1 MVNPRLEFV
10 PAALAPLPLPPSLLA
25 AVQAVQA
32 VPLPQHAE
40 ALLRLL
46 LQVAASFPPRPS
58 GGGGLLLCQVG
69 GDGAAPGGGG
79 ALGGALLL
87 AAAQGAGLAGSTLAL
102 LPEVDLLANG
112 GGGSGS
118 AAAVSLRA
126 AFPEARV
133 VVGAEAAG
141 TKGCH
146 VVLVGSVEGRGSRA
160 RLARARGLALSGART
175 FLASAECGQE
185 EGAWAFDA
193 AVERGEVDAVS
204 RGKGEPFCAGWVAE
218 AGA

>member
-10 PAALAPLPLPPSLLA
+10 PAALAPLSLPPSSLA
-25 AVQAVQA
+25 AVQAVQT
-32 VPLPQHAE
+32 VLLPQHAE

-46 LQVAASFPPRPS
+46 LQVTASFPPRPS
-58 GGGGLLLCQVG
+58 GSDGLLLCLVG
-69 GDGAAPGGGG
+69 GGGAAPGGSG

-87 AAAQGAGLAGSTLAL
+87 AAAHGAGLAGNTLAL
-102 LPEVDLLANG
+102 LPDVHFSAD
-112 GGGSGS
+112 GGGSVNT
-118 AAAVSLRA
+118 AAASLRV

-141 TKGCH
+141 KKGCH
-146 VVLVGSVEGRGSRA
+146 VVLVDSAEGGSSRA

-193 AVERGEVDAVS
+193 AVERGEVNAVS
-204 RGKGEPFCAGWVAE
+204 RGKGEQFCAGWVAE

>member
-1 MVNPRLEFV
+1 MVNPRLVFV

-69 GDGAAPGGGG
+69 GDEAAPGGGG

-102 LPEVDLLANG
+102 LPEVNLLAD

-118 AAAVSLRA
+118 AAAVSLRV

-146 VVLVGSVEGRGSRA
+146 VVLVGSAEGRGSRA

-193 AVERGEVDAVS
+193 ALERGEVYCFSA
-204 RGKGEPFCAGWVAE
+204 RGSFR
-218 AGA
+218 